1 MSAPALQA
9 AVWPQDALVPA
20 ARARAARHI
29 AESRR
34 RRGERREHP
43 MVTFGRAMDWAARD
57 AARALLGDAYGGSTL
72 DAIVDAMAFAELDSR
87 QRAAEARYL
96 ATPFEQ
102 LHPRR
107 SS

>member
-1 MSAPALQA
+1 MSGPALQP

-34 RRGERREHP
+34 RRGERHEHP
-43 MVTFGRAMDWAARD
+43 MVTFGRAMDWAARN
-57 AARALLGDAYGGSTL
+57 AARALLGGEHGSTL